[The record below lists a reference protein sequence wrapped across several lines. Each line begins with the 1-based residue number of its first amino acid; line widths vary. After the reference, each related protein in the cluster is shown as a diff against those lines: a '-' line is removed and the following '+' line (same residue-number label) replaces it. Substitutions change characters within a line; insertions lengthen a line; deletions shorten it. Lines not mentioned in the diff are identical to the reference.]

1 MARTRS
7 SGETGLGG
15 VGTRCR
21 SPIILP
27 ASSSN
32 AALIPVPP
40 ISIAS
45 VRVWFIARLSLR
57 TQRDHG
63 VRRSG
68 LSVSNCGWTC
78 IRVKLIS
85 AVRQASVAEWDANW
99 GDPEDDIGA
108 RRPGGA
114 ALVGGRAGGRP
125 AGAGRS
131 RQARPRRGNRVDR
144 GGDDSVG
151 RSSPRRPARL
161 AYLPAE
167 PRRFR
172 LADGARLEAAPR
184 GFGGAHPLPR
194 ARPRCAK
201 LQ

>member
-99 GDPEDDIGA
+99 GDPEDDVGA

-114 ALVGGRAGGRP
+114 ALVGERAGGRP

-131 RQARPRRGNRVDR
+131 GQGRPHRGNRLNR
-144 GGDDSVG
+144 GGGDSVG
-151 RSSPRRPARL
+151 RSPSRGQAGL
-161 AYLPAE
+161 AYLLAE

-172 LADGARLEAAPR
+172 LADGDRLEAAAR
-184 GFGGAHPLPR
+184 VFGGAHSL
-194 ARPRCAK
+194 AGA
-201 LQ
+201 